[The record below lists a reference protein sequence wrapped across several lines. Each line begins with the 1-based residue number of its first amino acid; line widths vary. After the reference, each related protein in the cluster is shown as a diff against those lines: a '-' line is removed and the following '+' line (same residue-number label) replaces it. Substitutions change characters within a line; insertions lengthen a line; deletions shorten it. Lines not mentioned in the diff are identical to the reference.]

1 MPARSRPA
9 IAALAGTFPW
19 RMSRQTHY
27 PTLLRRNMMYH
38 VSRHFAAAAVIG
50 LCMIPATAALAQNE
64 DRNDEAN
71 RYVITNLDSDLK
83 GAAAVQ
89 DALLQNSWGV
99 AFSPA
104 GSPFWIADNNTG
116 CATLYDGNGTIVPL
130 QVSIPLPGNV
140 VPGTD
145 CKTVN
150 PKNPPKPTPAAP
162 TGIVWNPSSAF
173 VVPGTQLPAVFIF
186 DTEDG
191 TISAWA
197 PGLTPANNAVL
208 AVDNSKTPN
217 AANGAVYKGLAFGVN
232 VNGAFFFATNF
243 RAGTIDV
250 FGPPTTAGSLFTTA
264 TTDGGFTD
272 PNIPAGFA
280 PFGIQNINGDLFVTY
295 AKQNATKDV
304 DVAGQGN
311 GFVDV
316 FDTDGHLVRRF
327 PSRGTL
333 NSPWGV
339 ARASFAFGRFSE
351 DILVGNFGDGSINVF
366 NSAGDF
372 RGQVSGLDG
381 RPLTIDGLWTLTL
394 GGGAKSSSDKLPG
407 GSPRS
412 SREIRH
418 ASRSNPQQSI

>member
-9 IAALAGTFPW
+9 VAALAGTFPW

-116 CATLYDGNGTIVPL
+116 CATLYDGDGRIVPL
-130 QVSIPLPGNV
+130 QVRIPLPDNV

-197 PGLTPANNAVL
+197 QGLTPANNAVL
-208 AVDNSKTPN
+208 AVDNSKIPN

-232 VNGAFFFATNF
+232 VNGAFLFAANF

-250 FGPPTTAGSLFTTA
+250 FGPPSAPGGLFTPA
-264 TTDGGFTD
+264 TTGGGFAH

-280 PFGIQNINGDLFVTY
+280 PFGIQNIDGDLFVTY
-295 AKQNATKDV
+295 AKQNAQRHD
-304 DVAGQGN
+304 DVAGPGN

-316 FDTDGHLVRRF
+316 FDTDGHLLRRF
-327 PSRGTL
+327 ASRGEL

-339 ARASFAFGRFSE
+339 TRASFAFGRFSG
-351 DILVGNFGDGSINVF
+351 DIVIGNFGDGKINAF
-366 NSAGDF
+366 DS
-372 RGQVSGLDG
+372 DG
-381 RPLTIDGLWTLTL
+381 NFLAQLGTTNGKALVINKLWTLTL
-394 GGGAKSSSDKLPG
+394 GGGAKSSSDTLYFTAGPNG
-407 GSPRS
+407 QTNGLFGTITPVS
-412 SREIRH
+412 
-418 ASRSNPQQSI
+418 Q